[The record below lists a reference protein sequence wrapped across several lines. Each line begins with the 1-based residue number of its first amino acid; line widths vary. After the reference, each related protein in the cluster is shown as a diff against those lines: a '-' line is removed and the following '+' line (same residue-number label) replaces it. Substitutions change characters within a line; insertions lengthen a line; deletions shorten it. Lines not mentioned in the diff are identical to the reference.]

1 VAGSGTSAVAPLWAG
16 LMARINQR
24 LGWRVGTASEF
35 LYEPSFAATFK
46 DVTVGSNGSPTSS
59 RSPAGERSGRGPWE
73 LSPMRAC
80 SRSKALACCCGSTP
94 GGLIPLE
101 IYELAQHFTVPKLVV
116 ALVKHAD
123 RLVPGSARAVALR
136 RFSRS
141 PNLPK

>member
-1 VAGSGTSAVAPLWAG
+1 VGTFPYAG
-16 LMARINQR
+16 L
-24 LGWRVGTASEF
+24 
-35 LYEPSFAATFK
+35 FAIEGFGVLLRKRWAEYFTI
-46 DVTVGSNGSPTSS
+46 V
-59 RSPAGERSGRGPWE
+59 
-73 LSPMRAC
+73 
-80 SRSKALACCCGSTP
+80 TP

-101 IYELAQHFTVPKLVV
+101 IYELPQHFTVPKLVV